1 MLEQEWVRGCFLRRG
16 EKRSILE
23 EFQNLAIRRTVKEVI
38 TFWPIGGRT
47 NQLQNQVI
55 QTDRLRPH
63 YYRMPQIAFRQP
75 QHTQVS
81 GMTHCFLLITSNLLV
96 ANLLECILLRMKTS
110 QIACLQTPPVFSPV
124 RVIFHPSRPPN
135 CVTLKY

>member
-1 MLEQEWVRGCFLRRG
+1 VLEQEWVRGCFLRRG

-55 QTDRLRPH
+55 QTDRLRD
-63 YYRMPQIAFRQP
+63 YNR
-75 QHTQVS
+75 
-81 GMTHCFLLITSNLLV
+81 
-96 ANLLECILLRMKTS
+96 
-110 QIACLQTPPVFSPV
+110 
-124 RVIFHPSRPPN
+124 
-135 CVTLKY
+135 